1 LKFTINGAITRFVD
15 FARLAPVD
23 ETNRA
28 ISSRQTRCRNG
39 DCSGLF
45 TGVFVARVPLH
56 KDCVEK
62 TKQNKHNIKK
72 NTQKTAVSVTSCCR
86 EIVRHSNQ
94 PKNIVDCCFY
104 LVEM

>member
-1 LKFTINGAITRFVD
+1 LKFTIDGAITCFVG

-56 KDCVEK
+56 KDCVEQN
-62 TKQNKHNIKK
+62 KQNKHNIKK
-72 NTQKTAVSVTSCCR
+72 RYPKTAVSATSRCR

-94 PKNIVDCCFY
+94 PHKEYCGLLF
-104 LVEM
+104 LPG